1 MFWAL
6 DLDDFSGTACNQGPY
21 PLITAVK
28 DVLLTDDK
36 VVVTPNPTVP
46 TTQLSTKPTVPTTP
60 PSTKPT
66 VPTTKPRTKLT
77 VPTTQSSTKPTV
89 PTAQPTTKSTGILL
103 TETLTE

>member
-28 DVLLTDDK
+28 DVLLADDK
-36 VVVTPNPTVP
+36 VVVTPNPTGP

-66 VPTTKPRTKLT
+66 VPTT
-77 VPTTQSSTKPTV
+77 QSSTKPTV
-89 PTAQPTTKSTGILL
+89 PTPQPTTQSTGILL

>member
-36 VVVTPNPTVP
+36 LAVTPNPTVP
-46 TTQLSTKPTVPTTP
+46 TRQ

-66 VPTTKPRTKLT
+66 VPTTQP
-77 VPTTQSSTKPTV
+77 STKPTV
-89 PTAQPTTKSTGILL
+89 PTPLPKTNPTVTTPQRTTKSTGILL
-103 TETLTE
+103 TETLTEWL